1 MFADTNHGVVFLWVL
16 STVVAVDHDHDH
28 ELPTLTEMSQP
39 ISLIL
44 NSTDVID
51 VVMVYILTT
60 VC

>member
-1 MFADTNHGVVFLWVL
+1 MFADTNHGVVLLWVL
-16 STVVAVDHDHDH
+16 STVVAVDHDH

-51 VVMVYILTT
+51 VVMVYVLTT